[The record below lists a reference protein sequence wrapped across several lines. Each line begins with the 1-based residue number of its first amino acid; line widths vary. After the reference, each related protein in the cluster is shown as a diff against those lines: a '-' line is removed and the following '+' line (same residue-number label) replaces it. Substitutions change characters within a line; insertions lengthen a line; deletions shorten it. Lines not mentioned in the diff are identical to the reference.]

1 MTNAHLHEGR
11 ASRAWIIWV
20 GVGMTVVMAV
30 FVLSWWLLPLYQPR
44 LVAQYSPWPEPA
56 LRAMRHDVDDGAY
69 MLVDRRLLSF
79 GPAIG
84 PALMR
89 QFRVGDQAH
98 RLRVIALG
106 TEIARSEGVF
116 SGSTAPPSLRERF
129 RDDDIALVREDL
141 HQLVLMALAD
151 GTTYLPSNA
160 SYIAASL
167 RDARVVPP
175 FCAFLAKQKPPIFED
190 LEPVVRMLGTLRDAR
205 AVPVLI
211 RLLPIRHR
219 AHQTVEE
226 ALDQCLDESSLA
238 HVLSATRHPHEVIR
252 TWAARQFPRYETSA
266 ELAQRL
272 IALLDDGERQVRV
285 AAVQGLSAGN
295 YQAVC
300 PRLMELA
307 QHEEDPP
314 VRIAAVEALGDME
327 YLPAAPCLRAL
338 VTTRS
343 DQVRNEAI
351 IALGD
356 LADLESFP
364 ILLPLLQ
371 HEDKTV
377 ALKAHWSLSQL
388 PLTPDQRQA
397 VDAIWP
403 IDPAQSGTK
412 SADDPTLRPS
422 PTAP

>member
-1 MTNAHLHEGR
+1 MTQPNLHEGR

-20 GVGMTVVMAV
+20 GVGMTVVMVV
-30 FVLSWWLLPLYQPR
+30 FVTAWMLLPRWEPR

-56 LRAMRHDVDDGAY
+56 LRAMRHDQDDGAY
-69 MLVDRRLLSF
+69 MLVDQRLLSF
-79 GPAIG
+79 GPSIG

-89 QFRVGDQAH
+89 QFEIGDQAH

-106 TEIARSEGVF
+106 TEIARSDGVAA
-116 SGSTAPPSLRERF
+116 GTPAPASLRERF
-129 RDDDIALVREDL
+129 RDDDIALLREDL
-141 HQLVLMALAD
+141 HQLVLLALAD

-167 RDARVVPP
+167 RDTRLVPP
-175 FCAFLAKQKPPIFED
+175 FCEFLAQQKPPIFED

-211 RLLPIRHR
+211 PLLPIRHR

-226 ALDQCLDESSLA
+226 ALDQCLDESSVV
-238 HVLSATRHPHEVIR
+238 HVLAATTHSHEVIR
-252 TWAARQFPRYETSA
+252 TWAARQFPRYQNSA
-266 ELAQRL
+266 DLAQRL

-285 AAVQGLSAGN
+285 AAVHGLADAN
-295 YQAVC
+295 HQAIC
-300 PRLMELA
+300 PRLLTLA

-314 VRIAAVEALGDME
+314 VQIAAVEALGQLG
-327 YLPAAPCLRAL
+327 YTPAAPALRIL
-338 VTTRS
+338 VTTTTDKVRS
-343 DQVRNEAI
+343 EAI

-356 LADLESFP
+356 LADAESFSL
-364 ILLPLLQ
+364 LLPLLQ

-377 ALKAHWSLSQL
+377 ALKAHWSLTQL
-388 PLTPDQRQA
+388 PLTADQRQA

-403 IDPAQSGTK
+403 IEPVPVATPSAGEPTSPPAP
-412 SADDPTLRPS
+412 A
-422 PTAP
+422 AP